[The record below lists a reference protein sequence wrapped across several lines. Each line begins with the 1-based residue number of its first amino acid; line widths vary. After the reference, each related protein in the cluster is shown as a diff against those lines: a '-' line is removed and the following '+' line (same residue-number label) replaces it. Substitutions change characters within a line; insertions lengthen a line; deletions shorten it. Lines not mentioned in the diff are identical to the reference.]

1 VSAYPLVRF
10 SSKGAK
16 MNKVNCSD
24 IITIIEQLRIDFD
37 INKVNVKENLDDQGI
52 DSLDLSNILFGIED
66 VYNIKLDDES
76 IDRGEWL
83 SIEKIV
89 DNLNRILGERNDN
102 QPGH

>member
-1 VSAYPLVRF
+1 
-10 SSKGAK
+10 
-16 MNKVNCSD
+16 MNKVKCND

-37 INKVNVKENLDDQGI
+37 INKVDVKENLDDQGI
-52 DSLDLSNILFGIED
+52 DSLDLSSILFGIED
-66 VYNIKLDDES
+66 VYNIQLDDES

-102 QPGH
+102 RPGH